1 MYIYDRQLSGAQS
14 LRKEHPIT
22 SWPTQRYHYLDRIV
36 SGLFGG
42 EGHTNLSPWTREGL
56 GQLSTQQLSQKLK
69 HLSLLPHFAEVN
81 GKDVALTP
89 AVMNPG
95 IYDGSS
101 KYKFDDK
108 QLQPC
113 LMNVM
118 QQKKF
123 RHIKVTLVD
132 LTKGVPITALF
143 NHKDQVFAAS
153 VPKIAAMLAA
163 FQLRHDLRVVLKQT
177 GAKTR
182 GELFDRVRDDWAATQ
197 RDPGA
202 KATPFTDGVSLRGK
216 LVLWRGTKV
225 SLMGK
230 KLVLQRGTK
239 VVLDDPNVPQVPQL
253 EHVFAGIPD
262 KSPVTINFSSTGEN
276 KDQLKTIINE
286 FEKELKKDRK
296 GAQRK
301 IDALGFLERLRIM
314 MGGLVPASNYATSTI
329 VRDVGFLYIASTLLQ
344 SGLYDTNRNGGLWLG
359 ADYWGA
365 MWRGPLAGG
374 QMQSATAGSLAAF
387 MTLLAQ
393 NRLVSPQASAEMSEL
408 MKKEPN
414 PSHPGIVSWFKE
426 GLKQLPNKGSL
437 RRVLSKLGV
446 YDGIDDCTF
455 IEREVDLG
463 SGKKVLLRYVAVG
476 LRANSSNESKNL
488 IRELDKCILVNNGLT
503 PAQGGH
509 PL

>member
-1 MYIYDRQLSGAQS
+1 MYIYDRKLSGARS
-14 LRKEHPIT
+14 LIKEHPIT
-22 SWPTQRYHYLDRIV
+22 SWPAQRYLYSDRIV
-36 SGLFGG
+36 SGLLGC
-42 EGHTNLSPWTREGL
+42 EGNTNLRPWTHEGL

-95 IYDGSS
+95 IYDGSI

-113 LMNVM
+113 LMSVM

-123 RHIKVTLVD
+123 RHIRVTLVD
-132 LTKGVPITALF
+132 LTKGVMHPITALF

-163 FQLRHDLRVVLKQT
+163 FQLRHDLRVVLNQKR
-177 GAKTR
+177 AKTL

-197 RDPGA
+197 RDPGG
-202 KATPFTDGVSLRGK
+202 KATPFTDGVSFRGK
-216 LVLWRGTKV
+216 LVLR
-225 SLMGK
+225 
-230 KLVLQRGTK
+230 RGTK
-239 VVLDDPNVPQVPQL
+239 VVLDEPKAPQL
-253 EHVFAGIPD
+253 EHLFAGISD

-276 KDQLKTIINE
+276 KDQLQTIIDE
-286 FEKELKKDRK
+286 FKKTLKKDRK

-344 SGLYDTNRNGGLWLG
+344 SGLNDTNRNGGLWLG

-365 MWRGPLAGG
+365 KWRGPLAGG

-414 PSHPGIVSWFKE
+414 PTHPGIVSWFKE
-426 GLKQLPNKGSL
+426 GLKQLPNEGSL

-446 YDGIDDCTF
+446 HGGIDDCTF

-476 LRANSSNESKNL
+476 LRANSSNELKNL
-488 IRELDKCILVNNGLT
+488 IRDLDKCILVNNGLT